1 MQLMVFRGYTPVISI
16 QVTSPG
22 FSAWVSP
29 VVVFFRLVAT
39 RWMLALLLVLVPAI
53 FNLSAAQQRP
63 TKTSSSLSPPG
74 CATGNC
80 GLRSSSAY
88 PELVIGVFQHVYDD
102 NEMRQLYR
110 WGKTSNVWR
119 DFDDDLDDFLARNRV
134 LLVSVGKAREPFIL
148 ITSKAEYDGAPPLP
162 GDLVRY
168 VPLRPHHDAEGR
180 KAPSRFSV
188 LSGCIAILC
197 RTTDGPCFK
206 NYEEGFF
213 NKNTGAEINLRTDKT
228 VPSGKVVDP
237 MTALPVKAVKSAL

>member
-1 MQLMVFRGYTPVISI
+1 MVFRGYTPVISI

-29 VVVFFRLVAT
+29 AVVFFKLLAT

-53 FNLSAAQQRP
+53 FNLSAAQQRS

-74 CATGNC
+74 CTTGNC

-102 NEMRQLYR
+102 AEMRQLYR

-213 NKNTGAEINLRTDKT
+213 NKNTGAEINLRTGKT

>member
-1 MQLMVFRGYTPVISI
+1 MTIRGYTSVISI
-16 QVTSPG
+16 LMTSPS
-22 FSAWVSP
+22 FSAWASQR
-29 VVVFFRLVAT
+29 VVVSRLVGAK
-39 RWMLALLLVLVPAI
+39 WMIALLIVLVSAL
-53 FNLSAAQQRP
+53 FNLSAAQERSI
-63 TKTSSSLSPPG
+63 KTSSRLSPPG
-74 CATGNC
+74 CVIGDC

-88 PELVIGVFQHVYDD
+88 TELVIGVFQHVYDD
-102 NEMRQLYR
+102 SEMRQLYR

-134 LLVSVGKAREPFIL
+134 LRISVGKAQTPFIL
-148 ITSKAEYDGAPPLP
+148 ITSRAEYDGAPPLP

-197 RTTDGPCFK
+197 RTSDGPCFK

-213 NKNTGAEINLRTDKT
+213 SNSTGVEINLRTEKAI
-228 VPSGKVVDP
+228 PSGKVVDP
-237 MTALPVKAVKSAL
+237 ITALPLKAVKSAL

>member
-1 MQLMVFRGYTPVISI
+1 MTFHGYMFVRSI
-16 QVTSPG
+16 LTTSPG
-22 FSAWVSP
+22 FPAWASKT
-29 VVVFFRLVAT
+29 VVLFRLIGA
-39 RWMLALLLVLVPAI
+39 RWMLALLIALVPAI
-53 FNLSAAQQRP
+53 FNLSAAQERSV
-63 TKTSSSLSPPG
+63 KTTPSSSPPG
-74 CATGNC
+74 CGIGDC

-88 PELVIGVFQHVYDD
+88 TELVIGVFHHVYDD
-102 NEMRQLYR
+102 AEMRQLYR

-134 LLVSVGKAREPFIL
+134 LRISVGKAREPFIL

-168 VPLRPHHDAEGR
+168 VPLRSHHDAEGR

-188 LSGCIAILC
+188 LAGCIAILC
-197 RTTDGPCFK
+197 RKTDATCPK

-213 NKNTGAEINLRTDKT
+213 NLSTGAEIDLRTGKAT
-228 VPSGKVVDP
+228 ASGKVVDP

>member
-1 MQLMVFRGYTPVISI
+1 MTFRGYTSVIFI
-16 QVTSPG
+16 LMASPG
-22 FSAWVSP
+22 FSAWVSHTASFSRLFSARSMF
-29 VVVFFRLVAT
+29 VLLVVFIP
-39 RWMLALLLVLVPAI
+39 AL
-53 FNLSAAQQRP
+53 FNLSAAQERSI
-63 TKTSSSLSPPG
+63 KISSSRSPPG
-74 CATGNC
+74 CPVGDC

-88 PELVIGVFQHVYDD
+88 TDLVIGVLQHVYTDD
-102 NEMRQLYR
+102 EMRKLYR

-119 DFDDDLDDFLARNRV
+119 DFDDDMADFLARNRV
-134 LLVSVGKAREPFIL
+134 LRINVGKSRTPFIF
-148 ITSKAEYDGAPPLP
+148 IVSRAEYDGAPPLP

-213 NKNTGAEINLRTDKT
+213 DKSTGVEINVRTGKA

-237 MTALPVKAVKSAL
+237 ITALPLKAVKSVL

>member
-1 MQLMVFRGYTPVISI
+1 MTFRVRTSVISI
-16 QVTSPG
+16 LMASPS
-22 FSAWVSP
+22 FSAWAS
-29 VVVFFRLVAT
+29 RRAAASSLVRAK
-39 RWMLALLLVLVPAI
+39 WMIALLAVLVSAW
-53 FNLSAAQQRP
+53 FNLSAAQERS
-63 TKTSSSLSPPG
+63 TKTSSHLSPPG
-74 CATGNC
+74 CAMGNC
-80 GLRSSSAY
+80 GLRTSSAY
-88 PELVIGVFQHVYDD
+88 TELVIGVFQHVYDD
-102 NEMRQLYR
+102 SEMRQLYR

-134 LLVSVGKAREPFIL
+134 LRISVGKAREPFIL

-168 VPLRPHHDAEGR
+168 VPLRSHHDAEGR

-197 RTTDGPCFK
+197 RTSDGPCFK

-213 NKNTGAEINLRTDKT
+213 SNSTGVEINVRTDKA

-237 MTALPVKAVKSAL
+237 ITALPLKAVKSAL